1 MKDRRMPGF
10 AWRAIGMTQD
20 YLDYCIQVYE
30 RHTHGYAAGKT
41 MLSKANWPAKTFGF
55 WSRNFLP
62 LDVPYAA
69 VLKHLIAQD
78 QFCISSS
85 FITNG
90 NGIMAHRARAFWGIV
105 MDTQRCTS
113 EGIMRTMT
121 DYYDQYEREKLRA
134 AMWEES
140 SSDDEDCPDEDF
152 RNPFARGDAF
162 VPMKAAFKPKKRKL
176 VPPPLE
182 VLNYDDLTYDELREL
197 AAESRKDGLGDDP
210 TCDPTIPNDRDRD
223 RNPTFWHDR
232 TGDKR
237 HAADLQD
244 NDDYVAGTPQSS
256 PIRSPWSQYTP
267 SPGASPSRR
276 PSTPLQ
282 RFATSPPSAAPS
294 PARRSIMDSQDTP
307 SPPPLQ
313 HHGASAGSPSRKRSR
328 GRPSK
333 LRSSKTRRLDYN
345 ESPIL
350 TELDDFERR
359 LAALRRNPDVL
370 PSPPTDPLP
379 RVSRSSKLNDIT

>member
-1 MKDRRMPGF
+1 MQVKPVDGGKDDFETCAGYAMKDRRMPGF

-20 YLDYCIQVYE
+20 YLDYYIQVYE

-69 VLKHLIAQD
+69 VLKHMIAQD

-162 VPMKAAFKPKKRKL
+162 VPMKAAAGPKKRK
-176 VPPPLE
+176 
-182 VLNYDDLTYDELREL
+182 
-197 AAESRKDGLGDDP
+197 RKLP
-210 TCDPTIPNDRDRD
+210 DRC
-223 RNPTFWHDR
+223 
-232 TGDKR
+232 
-237 HAADLQD
+237 
-244 NDDYVAGTPQSS
+244 
-256 PIRSPWSQYTP
+256 QYNCV
-267 SPGASPSRR
+267 SCLS
-276 PSTPLQ
+276 
-282 RFATSPPSAAPS
+282 ATLS
-294 PARRSIMDSQDTP
+294 PAGECWIP
-307 SPPPLQ
+307 
-313 HHGASAGSPSRKRSR
+313 GC
-328 GRPSK
+328 
-333 LRSSKTRRLDYN
+333 
-345 ESPIL
+345 
-350 TELDDFERR
+350 
-359 LAALRRNPDVL
+359 
-370 PSPPTDPLP
+370 
-379 RVSRSSKLNDIT
+379 